1 MPSKDQGLNKSLAD
15 QNKSGPMQV
24 QGLDK
29 SIAYPVMDSVLNKTK
44 NSF

>member
-1 MPSKDQGLNKSLAD
+1 MPSKDQGLYKSLAD
-15 QNKSGPMQV
+15 QNKSGPM